1 MSFLLFFFFFFK
13 IQSAN
18 TLLSYLFPGR
28 GRGGKQLARSLQPYP
43 DKRDVALLLYNSC
56 RLFNCFH
63 LPNVEICCLPQE
75 GSVSTSCPAWSGSSG
90 YPASSTRFPPSQTL
104 CWHKDGSRGHFL
116 ICSSFPHVV
125 CDLLIF
131 VCFEPSGNLVLS
143 PHPTPGT
150 RISMALEVC
159 YLDLLSICP
168 ALRVAVLHA
177 ILFKNKVEKVTT
189 K

>member
-1 MSFLLFFFFFFK
+1 MESV
-13 IQSAN
+13 AC
-18 TLLSYLFPGR
+18 PR
-28 GRGGKQLARSLQPYP
+28 R
-43 DKRDVALLLYNSC
+43 ALLAL
-56 RLFNCFH
+56 L
-63 LPNVEICCLPQE
+63 
-75 GSVSTSCPAWSGSSG
+75 AWPDLEALGIQPHP
-90 YPASSTRFPPSQTL
+90 PASHHPRLSVGRRMAQGAISLSAPP
-104 CWHKDGSRGHFL
+104 
-116 ICSSFPHVV
+116 FPHVV

-150 RISMALEVC
+150 CISVALEVC